1 MGKTENDRSLFF
13 SDEEIVEI
21 TGLTNPTAQERLL
34 RSWGL
39 NVYRNRANKV
49 KLAKEAFI
57 RWQLGEKI
65 KKESEPQLKF
75 LR

>member
-1 MGKTENDRSLFF
+1 MTDSPFF
-13 SDEEIVEI
+13 SEDELVEI
-21 TGLTNPTAQERLL
+21 TGLTNPAAQERLL

-57 RWQLGEKI
+57 RWQLGEKVRN
-65 KKESEPQLKF
+65 EPEPQLNF
-75 LR
+75 TR

>member
-1 MGKTENDRSLFF
+1 MVDSQFF
-13 SDEEIVEI
+13 SEDELVEI
-21 TGLTNPTAQERLL
+21 TGLTNPAAQERLL

-65 KKESEPQLKF
+65 KKESEPQLRF
-75 LR
+75 LK

>member
-1 MGKTENDRSLFF
+1 MTDSPFF
-13 SDEEIVEI
+13 SEDELVEI
-21 TGLTNPTAQERLL
+21 TGLTNPAAQERLL

-65 KKESEPQLKF
+65 KKESEPQLRF
-75 LR
+75 LK